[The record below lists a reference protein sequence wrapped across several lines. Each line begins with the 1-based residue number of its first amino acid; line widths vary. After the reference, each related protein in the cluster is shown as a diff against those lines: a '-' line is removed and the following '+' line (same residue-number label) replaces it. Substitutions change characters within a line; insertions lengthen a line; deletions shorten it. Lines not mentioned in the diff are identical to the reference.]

1 VIETTDATFED
12 DVLRSETPVLV
23 EFTAPWCRPCKAIE
37 PFLAELEREHDG
49 RLRVVQ
55 LDIEDHL
62 GTPARF
68 GVLSLPTVMI
78 FVGGDLVE
86 TIDGAQPRRR
96 YAEAVARVLG
106 T

>member
-12 DVLRSETPVLV
+12 DVLRSPTPVVV

-37 PFLAELEREHDG
+37 PFLAELESTHEG

-55 LDIEDHL
+55 LDIDAHL
-62 GTPARF
+62 GTPSRY
-68 GVLSLPTVMI
+68 GVLSLPTVMV
-78 FVGGDLVE
+78 FSGGEVVE
-86 TIDGAQPRRR
+86 TIDGARPRQR